1 MNNEQKNNAKRLAY
15 ALERHS
21 SLSMIQQLAILLN
34 YNETQLSEDISDL
47 VACIEYLE
55 KSKQVNKLLEVRK
68 SKRLTQTELADLAK
82 VSRQAITNW
91 ERGYR
96 EMSIPNAKK
105 LAKALECS
113 IDDIV

>member
-21 SLSMIQQLAILLN
+21 SQQLAILLN

-47 VACIEYLE
+47 IAYIEYLE
-55 KSKQVNKLLEVRK
+55 ETKEGNKLKNVRK
-68 SKRLTQTELADLAK
+68 SKGLTQIEVADLAK
-82 VSRQAITNW
+82 TTRQSVSNW
-91 ERGYR
+91 ESGYR
-96 EMSIPNAKK
+96 NLSIPNAKK
-105 LAKALECS
+105 LAEALECS

>member
-1 MNNEQKNNAKRLAY
+1 MNNERKNNAKRLAY

-21 SLSMIQQLAILLN
+21 SPSMIQQLAMLLN
-34 YNETQLSEDISDL
+34 YNEPQLEKDISEL
-47 VACIEYLE
+47 IAYIEYLE
-55 KSKQVNKLLEVRK
+55 ETKEGNKLKKVRK
-68 SKRLTQTELADLAK
+68 LKGFTQTELADLAK